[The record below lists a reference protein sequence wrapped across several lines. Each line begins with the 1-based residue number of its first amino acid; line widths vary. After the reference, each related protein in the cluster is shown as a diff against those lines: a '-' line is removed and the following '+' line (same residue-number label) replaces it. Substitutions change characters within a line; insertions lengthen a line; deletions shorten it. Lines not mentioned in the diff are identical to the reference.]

1 MPPSTT
7 VQIIYLLPFIL
18 ISLVTG
24 LICIVV
30 PRWRRYAAAAVVAP
44 MAFAV
49 CSITGLIMTIL
60 LTEWLGISGAL
71 GFDVGGESQGWSAV
85 LVAGAAYLLAGAL
98 GALVA
103 VEVVTRLQRRTQFLG
118 SGISPN
124 GSYQK

>member
-1 MPPSTT
+1 MPIT
-7 VQIIYLLPFIL
+7 YLLPFIL

-24 LICIVV
+24 MICIVV
-30 PRWRRYAAAAVVAP
+30 PRWRRYAAAAVVTP

-60 LTEWLGISGAL
+60 LTESLGISGAL
-71 GFDVGGESQGWSAV
+71 GFDASWERQSWSSV
-85 LVAGAAYLLAGAL
+85 LVAGAAYLLPGAL

-103 VEVVTRLQRRTQFLG
+103 AIVATRLQRRTQFLG
-118 SGISPN
+118 SGISAN